1 MSIRPPV
8 KTTIFIATPLEPDCV
23 ARIHAVD
30 PNRLEVIYDPALLP
44 EIRYTADHKGKP
56 LVHQGEQLRRWQA
69 GLRQAEILWDFPP
82 FNADGSN
89 DIALAG
95 KLRWVQATSTGVGRL
110 IEQLGLQ
117 HTDVIVTTARGVH
130 AGPLA
135 EFVFMA
141 LLAHFRGLRHLDA
154 EQRARRWV
162 RYCGEE
168 IAGRTLVTIGAGDLA
183 RGVARIARALD
194 MRIIAIARRP
204 QKSRAHAA
212 LFDAIHPPEDLHRV
226 LAGADAVVVAVPH
239 TSETENLIDANAFA
253 AMRPGCAFVNIGR
266 GQVVDEA
273 ALIRSLA
280 RGHLGF
286 AALDVAAVEP
296 LPPESPLWE
305 MPNVLISP
313 HSASTV
319 TSENRKITEIF
330 CDNLRCYLDGRLADM
345 KNVLDKERLY

>member
-1 MSIRPPV
+1 MR
-8 KTTIFIATPLEPDCV
+8 TTILIATPLEPECV
-23 ARIHAVD
+23 ERIRALD
-30 PNRLEVIYDPALLP
+30 PSRLEVVYDPALLP
-44 EIRYTADHKGKP
+44 ATRYIADHKGEP
-56 LVHQGEQLRRWQA
+56 LVRQGEQLRRWQA

-95 KLRWVQATSTGVGRL
+95 KLRWVQATSTGVGQLVER
-110 IEQLGLQ
+110 LGLQ
-117 HTDVIVTTARGVH
+117 HTNVIVTTARGVH
-130 AGPLA
+130 AGPIA

-154 EQRARRWV
+154 EQRAHRWV

-194 MRIIAIARRP
+194 MRIIAIARQP

-212 LFDAIHPPEDLHRV
+212 LFDAIHPREDLHRV
-226 LAGADAVVVAVPH
+226 LASADAVVVAVPH
-239 TSETENLIDANAFA
+239 TAETEKLIDAEAFG

-273 ALIRSLA
+273 ALIQSLA

-296 LPPESPLWE
+296 LPPESPLWD

-330 CDNLRCYLDGRLADM
+330 CANLRCYLDGRLADM

>member
-1 MSIRPPV
+1 MRTI
-8 KTTIFIATPLEPDCV
+8 IFIATPLEPDCV
-23 ARIHAVD
+23 ERIRAVD

-44 EIRYTADHKGKP
+44 ETHYTADHKGKP
-56 LVHQGEQLRRWQA
+56 LVRQGKRLRRWQA
-69 GLRQAEILWDFPP
+69 GLRGAEILWDFPP

-110 IEQLGLQ
+110 VERLGLQ
-117 HTDVIVTTARGVH
+117 QTDVIVTTARGVH

-141 LLAHFRGLRHLDA
+141 LLAHYRGLRHLDV
-154 EQRARRWV
+154 EQRAHRWV

-183 RGVARIARALD
+183 RGVARIARALN
-194 MRIIAIARRP
+194 MRIIAIARQP
-204 QKSRAHAA
+204 KKSRAHAA
-212 LFDAIHPPEDLHRV
+212 LFDAIHPREDLHRV

-239 TSETENLIDANAFA
+239 TAETENLIDAAAFG

-273 ALIRSLA
+273 ALIQSLA
-280 RGHLGF
+280 SGHLGF
-286 AALDVAAVEP
+286 AALDVAAIEP
-296 LPPESPLWE
+296 LPPESPLWD

-319 TSENRKITEIF
+319 VSENRKITEIF